1 MEYSLRIRWYIV
13 FAAQFF
19 FVCAIPTTISFDNQF
34 LSSTYTQTL
43 EYTMQVWSD
52 IRELMALSHDTTY
65 NHEYGM
71 VQMYAIVGQLL
82 CIDTILNQSISA
94 IVEDIA
100 YLAHVLE
107 IVKQEA
113 TALPLLIPLQS
124 DVIQHLFVTIEKK
137 INLLLGQSDDSLISS
152 R

>member
-1 MEYSLRIRWYIV
+1 
-13 FAAQFF
+13 
-19 FVCAIPTTISFDNQF
+19 
-34 LSSTYTQTL
+34 
-43 EYTMQVWSD
+43 
-52 IRELMALSHDTTY
+52 
-65 NHEYGM
+65 M